1 MYQKVQEKAKS
12 LPKTVDANELYDQIT
27 LQLDSKKQKL
37 YEKHHQAWEMK
48 LREKMGISLTK

>member
-37 YEKHHQAWEMK
+37 YEKHHQAWEDEV
-48 LREKMGISLTK
+48 EKETERLAD